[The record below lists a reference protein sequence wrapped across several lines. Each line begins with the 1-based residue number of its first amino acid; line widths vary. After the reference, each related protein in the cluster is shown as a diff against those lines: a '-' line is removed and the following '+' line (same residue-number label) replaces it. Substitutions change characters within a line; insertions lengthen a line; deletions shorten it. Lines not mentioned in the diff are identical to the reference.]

1 MLGTGGATENKADTS
16 PASMKFPFW
25 WEAHKKVGDVLVT
38 SWTGQRQSGWGE
50 VDRFGRW
57 DSRKP
62 QAILR
67 VSTPG
72 IKERPGSTMPEGL
85 AWAPGCTLT
94 EIRMQGEE
102 QVCMVISKACGVLGM
117 PVIPPSGHI

>member
-1 MLGTGGATENKADTS
+1 M
-16 PASMKFPFW
+16 
-25 WEAHKKVGDVLVT
+25 VT

-94 EIRMQGEE
+94 ETRMQGEE